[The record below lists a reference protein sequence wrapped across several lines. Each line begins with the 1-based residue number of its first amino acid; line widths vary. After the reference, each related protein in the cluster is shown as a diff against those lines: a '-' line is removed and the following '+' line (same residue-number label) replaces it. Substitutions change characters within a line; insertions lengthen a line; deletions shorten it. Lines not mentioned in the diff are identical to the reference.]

1 MPVRGR
7 FEFKIL
13 LITFKA
19 IKGLPLKYPADLIA
33 VLPFSSYDLR
43 RNNNGILSAKS
54 TLADNP
60 RTCTQILIRTVVQGG
75 GGWCNLSLE
84 FLICCSILKRFCL
97 QWKAFDLLNKIS
109 YILWVV
115 VLMGACDVTN
125 NCRHLGFYQ
134 ELEIRLRPQEMI
146 IFCVLHV
153 KWHINKH
160 FASFYPQSLP
170 LLLKEFEK
178 TWIFA

>member
-1 MPVRGR
+1 MPVRGGI
-7 FEFKIL
+7 EFKIL

-33 VLPFSSYDLR
+33 VLPFSSYELR
-43 RNNNGILSAKS
+43 RNSNGILSARS

-60 RTCTQILIRTVVQGG
+60 RTC
-75 GGWCNLSLE
+75 
-84 FLICCSILKRFCL
+84 ICCSILKRFCL

-115 VLMGACDVTN
+115 ALLGACDVTN

-146 IFCVLHV
+146 IFCALHV
-153 KWHINKH
+153 K
-160 FASFYPQSLP
+160 
-170 LLLKEFEK
+170 
-178 TWIFA
+178 